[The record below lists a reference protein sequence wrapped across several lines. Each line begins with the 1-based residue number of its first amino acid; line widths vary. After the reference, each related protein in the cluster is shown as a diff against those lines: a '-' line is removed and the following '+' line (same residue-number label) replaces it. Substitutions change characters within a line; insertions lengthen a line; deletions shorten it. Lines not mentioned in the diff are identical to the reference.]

1 MFALT
6 KQEYWGSSIV
16 KAVISEHISKRG
28 EGKVNKHKAEND
40 YLMNQILLQ
49 GAPRI
54 QGLTTKNFAI
64 FLTLDIAWKDQ
75 IAAQKNCKSIEKI
88 MQ

>member
-1 MFALT
+1 
-6 KQEYWGSSIV
+6 
-16 KAVISEHISKRG
+16 
-28 EGKVNKHKAEND
+28 
-40 YLMNQILLQ
+40 MNQILLQ